1 MSSDVRFTH
10 CFFAVCLWLCFASH
24 RASPVCLA
32 CYCVCNNSQSVAL
45 PLTLVLSCAYR
56 ALSHCSI
63 VALFGLPASLS
74 LLLFVRSLS
83 LSVAYHLWCVLAER
97 GRVEVGGREEDRA
110 RTSLGFTCTIAFYF
124 IDPEQKVFHSHFV
137 VVFSVLVSTFYAYQ
151 AHLCQAQLLRT
162 IS

>member
-1 MSSDVRFTH
+1 MSSDGRFTH

-24 RASPVCLA
+24 RASPVCLP

-45 PLTLVLSCAYR
+45 PLF
-56 ALSHCSI
+56 LSHLCSL
-63 VALFGLPASLS
+63 VPAMLS
-74 LLLFVRSLS
+74 LTVRSLLCSVYLSIS
-83 LSVAYHLWCVLAER
+83 LCALSLIVAYHLWCVLAER
-97 GRVEVGGREEDRA
+97 GRAAVRGREEDRA